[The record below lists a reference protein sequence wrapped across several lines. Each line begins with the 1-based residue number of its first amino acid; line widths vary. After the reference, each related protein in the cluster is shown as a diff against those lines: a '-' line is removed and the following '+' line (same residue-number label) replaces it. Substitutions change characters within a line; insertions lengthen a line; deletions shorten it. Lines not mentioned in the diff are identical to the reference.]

1 MIEHPK
7 QAQSTIM
14 TRASRCLLC
23 TGAIAAW
30 SQLLSPAVGLDNGV
44 GRTPPLGW
52 ASWNTFVDV
61 ALNESVIRETAEAM
75 VAHGLDKVGS
85 ATSMWTVAG
94 PTSIG
99 RRLARSKR
107 IRCASPAA

>member
-1 MIEHPK
+1 MRHG
-7 QAQSTIM
+7 ACCARVT
-14 TRASRCLLC
+14 
-23 TGAIAAW
+23 AIAAW